1 MKNAALTILSLALAA
16 AVAFGIISRKNL
28 AETRDSLET
37 ERTSR
42 LSIAKDLEST
52 REHFAKSAREIDRL
66 QAELSRVV
74 ETEAATHGQLE
85 SIEKRAVSERASI
98 AEEAARLKAK
108 LESADARC
116 EALDHEMELLRRH
129 CENRVRK
136 LTEEIGLKDE
146 KIARI
151 ENAMSEV
158 ERSSSRLEDKILSLT
173 EICDARLGKMKE
185 ELSRLS
191 DADKEKKEI
200 EDLLEGERAKSSM
213 LSDKCV
219 SLEEN
224 VESLEKQAEAKE
236 KAYRLLESQIE
247 EERKRCEMQVQQLKN
262 ELRETLWSLGRIEEK
277 IMDTSS
283 TMEDLRHEAQEMRK
297 RAQQKDRELE
307 AVRSTY
313 ETLVTDLR
321 LELERREVR
330 IERIKDM
337 ISLEVVDSILFP
349 PGRAGITPEGESV
362 LRKVGNVL
370 KTIKDRPVRVVGHT
384 DNIPIKAE
392 YRSIYP
398 TNWELSAA
406 RACSVVRFF
415 QHRIGVPPS
424 RLEPVGRSFYEP
436 AVENDTPEG
445 RALNRR
451 VMIIIGPKLDIP

>member
-16 AVAFGIISRKNL
+16 AVAFGIVSRKNL
-28 AETRDSLET
+28 AETREALET

-42 LSIAKDLEST
+42 LSITKDLEST
-52 REHFAKSAREIDRL
+52 REHFGKSAREIDRL

-74 ETEAATHGQLE
+74 ETEAATHEQLE
-85 SIEKRAVSERASI
+85 SIAKLAVSERASM
-98 AEEAARLKAK
+98 AEEAARLKEK

-136 LTEEIGLKDE
+136 LTEEI
-146 KIARI
+146 
-151 ENAMSEV
+151 
-158 ERSSSRLEDKILSLT
+158 
-173 EICDARLGKMKE
+173 
-185 ELSRLS
+185 
-191 DADKEKKEI
+191 
-200 EDLLEGERAKSSM
+200 EDLLENERAKSSM

-219 SLEEN
+219 SLEKN
-224 VESLEKQAEAKE
+224 VELLEKQAEAKE

-262 ELRETLWSLGRIEEK
+262 ELRETLGSLGRLEEK

-283 TMEDLRHEAQEMRK
+283 TMEDLRHEAQELRK
-297 RAQQKDRELE
+297 RAQRKDRELE

-330 IERIKDM
+330 IEQIRDM

-349 PGRAGITPEGESV
+349 PGRAAITPEGESV
-362 LRKVGNVL
+362 LQKVGDVL

-415 QHRIGVPPS
+415 QHRIGLPPS

-436 AVENDTPEG
+436 VADNDTPEG

-451 VMIIIGPKLDIP
+451 VMIIIGPRLDIP